1 MNDLIDRK
9 KAIEGVRELFSMG
22 DCYCDELSIIGMLNG
37 LKSPSNQNQNIIDF
51 YEMFDYYK
59 KLCKIKSKQIEDL
72 LIVIEQQK
80 KIIAIQNEEAKYY
93 GTVVKYPI
101 K

>member
-1 MNDLIDRK
+1 MNDLINRK
-9 KAIEGVRELFSMG
+9 EAIQGVRELFSMG

-37 LKSPSNQNQNIIDF
+37 LESPNNQNQNIVDF

-59 KLCKIKSKQIEDL
+59 KLCNIKSKQIEDL

-80 KIIAIQNEEAKYY
+80 ELIEIQNNRLNY
-93 GTVVKYPI
+93 GVVKYPM

>member
-1 MNDLIDRK
+1 MMNDLIDRK
-9 KAIEGVRELFSMG
+9 EAIQGVRELFSMG

-59 KLCKIKSKQIEDL
+59 KLCNIKSKQIKDL

-80 KIIAIQNEEAKYY
+80 KLIEIQKEGVHYD
-93 GTVVKYPI
+93 VVKYPI

>member
-9 KAIEGVRELFSMG
+9 EAIQGVRELFSMG

-37 LKSPSNQNQNIIDF
+37 LKSPNNQNQNQNIIDF

-59 KLCKIKSKQIEDL
+59 KLCNIKSKQIESL
-72 LIVIEQQK
+72 LIIIEQQK
-80 KIIAIQNEEAKYY
+80 KLIEIQNELFKKNETEHYF
-93 GTVVKYPI
+93 
-101 K
+101 

>member
-9 KAIEGVRELFSMG
+9 EAIQGVRELFSMG

-37 LKSPSNQNQNIIDF
+37 LKSPNNQNQNIIDF

-59 KLCKIKSKQIEDL
+59 KLCNIKSKQIESL
-72 LIVIEQQK
+72 LIIIEQQK
-80 KIIAIQNEEAKYY
+80 KLIEIQNELFKKNEAEYY
-93 GTVVKYPI
+93 F
-101 K
+101 

>member
-9 KAIEGVRELFSMG
+9 EAIQGVKELFLMG

-37 LKSPSNQNQNIIDF
+37 LESPNNQNQNIIDF

-59 KLCKIKSKQIEDL
+59 KLCNIKSKQIESL
-72 LIVIEQQK
+72 LIIIEQQK
-80 KIIAIQNEEAKYY
+80 KIIEIQNGLFKKNETEHYFQ
-93 GTVVKYPI
+93 
-101 K
+101 